1 MERNAL
7 RVTKGVSSR
16 STCRRP
22 ERLPVVPMMRDTLPS
37 RRCRSESAS
46 IKAVLSKPVGASG
59 RMIFSV
65 FLRAVPVPHP
75 ISCVFQRK
83 GWSDTGVSGAGG
95 LVQRPSANSV
105 NCSATGFSQDCG
117 VSDQGG
123 GQNDAHGGFY
133 QHQNAEDRT
142 LGVFR
147 ELHHVETIQGEL
159 HEKYRAGQG
168 FLHDF
173 YLADFYRLRGF
184 PAAQLVNV
192 PVHEKSP
199 FALHEHGVDS
209 LLKARRVPGVGDR
222 GFVRRRPC
230 HFCSSAARHHLPV
243 CICTE
248 VKAPKLA
255 NSPVAISKRC

>member
-123 GQNDAHGGFY
+123 ARMMPMVGSISTKMLRIEHLAFSGNCTMSRQ
-133 QHQNAEDRT
+133 
-142 LGVFR
+142 
-147 ELHHVETIQGEL
+147 
-159 HEKYRAGQG
+159 YRASCMKNTGQG
-168 FLHDF
+168 KDSCTIFI
-173 YLADFYRLRGF
+173 LRISIGSEGF
-184 PAAQLVNV
+184 PRRNWSMCLSTKKVHLPCMSTVWIPCSKLDVSLVSATEV
-192 PVHEKSP
+192 SYADVRAT
-199 FALHEHGVDS
+199 FVQ
-209 LLKARRVPGVGDR
+209 ARRATICQYV
-222 GFVRRRPC
+222 
-230 HFCSSAARHHLPV
+230 SAL
-243 CICTE
+243 
-248 VKAPKLA
+248 K
-255 NSPVAISKRC
+255 